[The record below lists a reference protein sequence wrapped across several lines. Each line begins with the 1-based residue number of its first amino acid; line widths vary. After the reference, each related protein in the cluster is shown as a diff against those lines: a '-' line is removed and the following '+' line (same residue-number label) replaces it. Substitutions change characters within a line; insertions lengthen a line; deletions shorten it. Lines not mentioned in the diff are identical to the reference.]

1 MSIRVWR
8 LICLFGA
15 KKGGCMVY
23 IDDSDLEFL
32 KEVRSK
38 DLDALI
44 YCLTHDIDGELR
56 FSEELTVA
64 DEYKNITS

>member
-1 MSIRVWR
+1 
-8 LICLFGA
+8 
-15 KKGGCMVY
+15 MVY